1 MSRGRGIAAA
11 VILVAALLLTWIRGA
26 GHRGDPAAAP
36 PTTAPATSSAPASN
50 AATATSARAPAA
62 TRARTTRPPA
72 TRAPT
77 RAAGGPRWDDPA
89 DIATRW
95 TNLTCNYTWRTRY
108 ADHAA
113 TQAPYVT
120 SGFRDQL
127 AADGPAAWQ
136 ANVVDRR
143 QVSTC
148 APVAAVPMPEA
159 PRTATETHVRVV
171 VDQTLARDGARA
183 APARTD
189 YPLRLTRVA
198 GRWLVDGYSVGG

>member
-11 VILVAALLLTWIRGA
+11 VILVAALLVTWIRGA

-50 AATATSARAPAA
+50 AATATSAR
-62 TRARTTRPPA
+62 
-72 TRAPT
+72 
-77 RAAGGPRWDDPA
+77 
-89 DIATRW
+89 
-95 TNLTCNYTWRTRY
+95 
-108 ADHAA
+108 
-113 TQAPYVT
+113 APYVT